1 MLGYI
6 LLKDLIAITNY
17 FHHGGTNSPL
27 AFFSQGIVASEGIN
41 IVINNNVVLL
51 SEDEQK
57 PFILE
62 GRTYVPLRVI
72 SENLGAAVEWDG
84 VNQQILIRTTFDVYE
99 IPTNPSQNLRIVLNG
114 EVFVIP
120 EDLGKVFIT
129 EKQDC
134 CAFKGCGRSP
144 GL

>member
-1 MLGYI
+1 MI
-6 LLKDLIAITNY
+6 AIKKLLSIMVALIAL
-17 FHHGGTNSPL
+17 L
-27 AFFSQGIVASEGIN
+27 AFSQGIVASEGIN

-84 VNQQILIRTTFDVYE
+84 VNQQILIRTTLMSMKYP
-99 IPTNPSQNLRIVLNG
+99 PTLLKI
-114 EVFVIP
+114 
-120 EDLGKVFIT
+120 
-129 EKQDC
+129 
-134 CAFKGCGRSP
+134 
-144 GL
+144 